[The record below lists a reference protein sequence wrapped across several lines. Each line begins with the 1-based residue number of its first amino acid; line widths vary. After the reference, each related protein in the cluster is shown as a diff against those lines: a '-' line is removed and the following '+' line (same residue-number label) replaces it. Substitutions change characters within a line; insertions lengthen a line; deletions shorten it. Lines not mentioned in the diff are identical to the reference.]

1 MCEINLLWYAAT
13 IDLDLHQVGLFL
25 LERGLADLGVGE
37 KTNNSA
43 VFLDTLEFASDGSS
57 LVLGVS
63 LGVFGESL
71 LLALVP
77 ILIEPSLHLIAQVL
91 SPDCG
96 KRAEPTGSLNV
107 TNETDSNH
115 LENKR
120 QELI

>member
-1 MCEINLLWYAAT
+1 
-13 IDLDLHQVGLFL
+13 VSLFL
-25 LERGLADLGVGE
+25 LERSLADLGVCE
-37 KTNNSA
+37 KTDNSA
-43 VFLDTLEFASDGSS
+43 VFLDTLEFATDGCS

-63 LGVFGESL
+63 IGVFGESL

-77 ILIEPSLHLIAQVL
+77 ILIEPSLHLVTQVL

-96 KRAEPTGSLNV
+96 KRAEATGSLNV

-115 LENKR
+115 LENKL